1 MKLIKNVGFVDQ
13 ILRALLILDFIIFYE
28 LELVSTVIA
37 GFLLVISIILAIS
50 CITGHCPIYKALTIS
65 TRQEVNA

>member
-13 ILRALLILDFIIFYE
+13 ILRALLILDFLIFCG
-28 LELVSTVIA
+28 LDLVSDMVA
-37 GFLLVISIILAIS
+37 GFLLVISMLLAVS
-50 CITGHCPIYKALTIS
+50 CITGYCPLYKSLNIS